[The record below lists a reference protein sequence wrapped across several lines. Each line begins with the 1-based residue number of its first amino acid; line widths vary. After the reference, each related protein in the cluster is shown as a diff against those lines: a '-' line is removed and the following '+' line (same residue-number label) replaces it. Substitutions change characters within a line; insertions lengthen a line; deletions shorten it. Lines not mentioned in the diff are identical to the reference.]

1 MGGSKNQFQGS
12 CNNFPGIL
20 SAVLWQGFA
29 PYSWAQ
35 SSCFFLFLLARPARA
50 QIARRCHCLSKS
62 SSSSSATIASP
73 RFSTAGPNELLLA
86 FVAADYISGTNT
98 TVKSIAGGSLTWTL
112 VRRTNAQSGTSEMW
126 KAFAATPLAGAATVT
141 ATLSQSVAVSI
152 TVRSS
157 PELAP
162 PEPTAPARSAPSGGA
177 SAGKRGAP
185 SASLVTTGVGSWVWP
200 SATTLT
206 LRQRGPSVQARPW
219 CTST

>member
-12 CNNFPGIL
+12 CKNFPGIL
-20 SAVLWQGFA
+20 SAFVAGLRALLVGTIIL
-29 PYSWAQ
+29 
-35 SSCFFLFLLARPARA
+35 FLFVSAARPARA
-50 QIARRCHCLSKS
+50 QIAADVTVVKD

-73 RFSTAGPNELLLA
+73 AFSTAGPNELLLA

-126 KAFAATPLAGAATVT
+126 KAFAATPLAGATVT
-141 ATLSQSVAVSI
+141 ATLSQSVAASI
-152 TVRSS
+152 TVMSFS
-157 PELAP
+157 GV
-162 PEPTAPARSAPSGGA
+162 SATGTNGSGAIGAIGGA
-177 SAGKRGAP
+177 SAKPGAP
-185 SASLVTTGVGSWVWP
+185 SASRVTTAWAPGCWA